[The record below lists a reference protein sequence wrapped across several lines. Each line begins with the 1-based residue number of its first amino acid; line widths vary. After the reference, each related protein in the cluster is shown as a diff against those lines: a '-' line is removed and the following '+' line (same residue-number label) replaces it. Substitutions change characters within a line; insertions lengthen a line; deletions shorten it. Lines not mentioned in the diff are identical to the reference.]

1 MPVRVSTVNR
11 TIAVT
16 LGAGVTAAQ
25 AISAAVGWQAMAST
39 FERAAS
45 AAAAPLAGAAAAG
58 AWLLIAR
65 APRALRR
72 LFKPSPGRIERT
84 IAAARA
90 AGLLP
95 DGYEGGPQRDL
106 LVARTIAFDRK
117 AGLTDE
123 EIGRDLADLL
133 SGEPPPLM
141 RSARPETASP
151 PPPRSPRAPVSG
163 PESGASTPPAGR
175 ARRGTR

>member
-1 MPVRVSTVNR
+1 MPSRASTTNR
-11 TIAVT
+11 IIAVT

-58 AWLLIAR
+58 LWLLIAR

-72 LFKPSPGRIERT
+72 LVTPSQGRIERT

-95 DGYEGGPQRDL
+95 DGYEGSPQRDL
-106 LVARTIAFDRK
+106 LIARTIAFDRK
-117 AGLTDE
+117 AGLTDK

-133 SGEPPPLM
+133 SGEPPPARLTG
-141 RSARPETASP
+141 SARPETGRP
-151 PPPRSPRAPVSG
+151 PPPR
-163 PESGASTPPAGR
+163 
-175 ARRGTR
+175 

>member
-1 MPVRVSTVNR
+1 MSFRVSTTNL

-58 AWLLIAR
+58 LWLLIAR
-65 APRALRR
+65 APHALRR
-72 LFKPSPGRIERT
+72 LFMPSPGRIERT
-84 IAAARA
+84 IATARA
-90 AGLLP
+90 SGLLP
-95 DGYEGGPQRDL
+95 HGYEGNPQRDL

-133 SGEPPPLM
+133 SGERPPRLM

-151 PPPRSPRAPVSG
+151 PPPR
-163 PESGASTPPAGR
+163 
-175 ARRGTR
+175 